1 MTETALSRRVVVAA
15 SARSAHSCEEDEEEK
30 EEEEEEKAED
40 RKWITSQR
48 DPVQERSAS
57 LYRARDV
64 ERRRRPMT
72 RLI

>member
-15 SARSAHSCEEDEEEK
+15 SARSAHSCEEDEEE

-40 RKWITSQR
+40 RKRITSQR